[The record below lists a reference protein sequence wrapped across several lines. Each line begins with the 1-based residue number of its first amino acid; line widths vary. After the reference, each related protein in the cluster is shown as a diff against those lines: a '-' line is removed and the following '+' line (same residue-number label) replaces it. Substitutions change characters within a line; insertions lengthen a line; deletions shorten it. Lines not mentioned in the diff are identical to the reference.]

1 MTEPRTFAISSKMSC
16 RLDRRH
22 ERPATAGLLFAAL
35 LTALALTLVSTA
47 GAADEMRQADPSGD
61 LPLLGDK
68 NEIDNPNQIDRPDEL
83 EAAGKEPHTLSA
95 DELSKELSNPNSPLA
110 SLVFKQTYTS
120 YKGDLPGAGDQSSNL
135 TLFQP
140 VFPFPLTEDGTT
152 NLFIRPAI
160 PYLWEQPVFDTKANR
175 FKSVSGFGDM
185 GFDVG
190 VGRSYD
196 SGWVMVGGIQGT
208 LPTGADR
215 LSADQYRLGPE
226 FLVAKL
232 GEKGYWAV
240 FPAHQWDVSGGDTGY
255 STSQL
260 ELFAGLYL
268 PNAWTVYTDSKWGY
282 DWENDQPTI
291 PLNLSVRKVTKLGEL
306 PIQFNLGIDY
316 FVESND
322 AFGQDW
328 AVSLSVSPV
337 VPNFIYNAFHK

>member
-1 MTEPRTFAISSKMSC
+1 MRSKMPC

-22 ERPATAGLLFAAL
+22 ERPATAGLLFDAL
-35 LTALALTLVSTA
+35 LTAFALTLVSTA
-47 GAADEMRQADPSGD
+47 GAADQMRQADPSDD
-61 LPLLGDK
+61 LPLLGDSNK
-68 NEIDNPNQIDRPDEL
+68 IDNPNQIDRPGEL
-83 EAAGKEPHTLSA
+83 ATAHEAPHTLSA

-110 SLVFKQTYTS
+110 SLAFKQTYTA

-175 FKSVSGFGDM
+175 FESVSGFGDM

-196 SGWVMVGGIQGT
+196 SGWVMVGGVQGT

-226 FLVAKL
+226 FLVAKV
-232 GEKGYWAV
+232 GKKAYWAI
-240 FPAHQWDVSGGDTGY
+240 FPSHQWDVSGGSADY

-260 ELFAGLYL
+260 EVFGGFYL
-268 PNAWTVYTDSKWGY
+268 PNAWTVYTDSKWSY
-282 DWENDQPTI
+282 DWENDQAKV
-291 PLNLSVRKVTKLGEL
+291 PLNLSVRKITKLGDL
-306 PIQFNLGIDY
+306 PVQLNLGVDY
-316 FVESND
+316 FVESD
-322 AFGQDW
+322 DRFGEDW
-328 AVSLSVSPV
+328 AVSLTFSPV
-337 VPNFIYNAFHK
+337 VPNFIYNAIKD

>member
-1 MTEPRTFAISSKMSC
+1 MTETRTFVIRSKVRC
-16 RLDRRH
+16 RCDRRR
-22 ERPATAGLLFAAL
+22 ERPATAGLLFGAL
-35 LTALALTLVSTA
+35 LTAFALTLVSTA
-47 GAADEMRQADPSGD
+47 AAADPMRQADPADD

-68 NEIDNPNQIDRPDEL
+68 NEIDNPNQVDRPEEL

-110 SLVFKQTYTS
+110 ALVFKQTYTA

-140 VFPFPLTEDGTT
+140 VFPFPLTEGGTT

-175 FKSVSGFGDM
+175 FESVSGFGDM

-196 SGWVMVGGIQGT
+196 SGLVMVGGIQGT

-226 FLVAKL
+226 FLVAKI
-232 GEKGYWAV
+232 GKKAYWAV
-240 FPAHQWDVSGGDTGY
+240 FPSHQWDVSGGDAGY

-260 ELFAGLYL
+260 ELFGGFYL
-268 PNAWTVYTDSKWGY
+268 PNAWTVYTDSKLSY
-282 DWENDQPTI
+282 DWKGDQATI
-291 PLNLSVRKVTKLGEL
+291 PLNLSVRKVTKFGKL
-306 PIQFNLGIDY
+306 PIKVDLGVDY

-328 AVSLSVSPV
+328 AVSLTVSPI
-337 VPNFIYNAFHK
+337 VPNFIYNAFQK